1 MKSRWAKL
9 VWIIPT
15 DCCPLHGGAGRHATE
30 GLPPF
35 EPRSSSHLPQS
46 NALAGYAPS
55 NRLTCPGRERSRNEA
70 EGVIDLGEPGAG
82 GVSHEQGLRFAGPT
96 NVCHRVRQETGEPG
110 DRGASGLKGGWGWR
124 PADWSE
130 SRRAVVSPSLVRR
143 SHWID
148 RLSRFTLREYVDAPF
163 ASREAAKTGC
173 HHRPEARS

>member
-110 DRGASGLKGGWGWR
+110 DRGGEWAERRMVLATCR
-124 PADWSE
+124 LEREPP
-130 SRRAVVSPSLVRR
+130 SRGQSLAGAQVAL
-143 SHWID
+143 D
-148 RLSRFTLREYVDAPF
+148 
-163 ASREAAKTGC
+163 
-173 HHRPEARS
+173 